1 MFVRPSDVVPKKLS
15 IWPSAMM
22 IAMPDVKPI
31 MTGIGMK
38 LMSRPSRS
46 TPAMSSNTPAAKHA
60 KNTPC
65 SPCAATM
72 PTSTALIA
80 PVGPGDL
87 ERRAAEQRDHDTGD
101 DGRNKTRRGGS
112 AGRNAERE
120 RERQRHGAHRETGE
134 NVLHQL
140 RGVVAG
146 KLSLYSG
153 KKRRKHD
160 DSSPKK
166 DVPAHYTPQTACSQ

>member
-80 PVGPGDL
+80 PVGPEIWNDAPPSSAITIPATMAVT
-87 ERRAAEQRDHDTGD
+87 RPAAAEAPDETP
-101 DGRNKTRRGGS
+101 TASASGS
-112 AGRNAERE
+112 AT
-120 RERQRHGAHRETGE
+120 AHTVR
-134 NVLHQL
+134 
-140 RGVVAG
+140 
-146 KLSLYSG
+146 
-153 KKRRKHD
+153 
-160 DSSPKK
+160 
-166 DVPAHYTPQTACSQ
+166 PARMSFTSFAAL